1 MIRMAEADFETTV
14 LESDCRVWAWAIS
27 YVGEGNEPVY
37 GNSIDSFLV
46 YIAEHGPC
54 LYWFHNL
61 GFDGKFI
68 TDRLLNLGYQWTA
81 DRPQAGQFTTLVSGK
96 GKFYSMRICFWS
108 GMSIEIRDSLK
119 VFPMAVR
126 SVAQAFNLPEGKGDL
141 DYEEFREV
149 GHVLT
154 DEEKDYIRRD
164 VEIVAQALKVFSD
177 QGLTKM
183 TIGSNAFDFFK
194 KQFGKDAYEHYFPQI
209 TLQEDAEIRES
220 YRGGFTYVSPDYANV
235 DVYGGI
241 SVDYNSMYPSML
253 ISKRYPVGTPRLF
266 YGRYAEPVDRL
277 KRAAGDAGDGEDS
290 AMAGWESAG
299 LCQVDGLDGLPGWD
313 YDVELYVQRLTCAFK
328 LKPDGIPMV
337 QLRNSGF
344 YGDHEYVRETV
355 EPVTISLTCI
365 DLQLL
370 FENYDVD
377 VYEWLGGYAF
387 RTESGERLFGAYVD
401 YWGGIKRKSKGAMRT
416 LAKLMLNNIYGKFA
430 TNPDVTGKRPVLGDD
445 GIVHWVL
452 NDPET
457 RDPVYIPIG
466 TFCTAYARKT
476 LIHAIHEN
484 RDRFIY
490 CDTDSMHLTGLEDP
504 AGIKLH
510 DTDLC
515 AWKVE
520 GQFTHAR
527 HIRAKCYIWDLNGE
541 ISVTCAGMPD
551 NIKKICTFDNFQ
563 IGLNNLKPD
572 GTIIEGTGKLTPV
585 AVPGGVVLKA
595 RPYQLRPV

>member
-27 YVGEGNEPVY
+27 YVGEESEPIY
-37 GNSIDSFLV
+37 GNSIDSFLL
-46 YIAEHGPC
+46 YIAENGPC
-54 LYWFHNL
+54 MYWFHNL

-68 TDRLLNLGYQWTA
+68 TDRLLHLGYDWVPDT
-81 DRPQAGQFTTLVSGK
+81 PQAGQFTTLVSSK

-108 GMSIEIRDSLK
+108 GFSVEIRDSLK

-154 DEEKDYIRRD
+154 DSEKDYIRRD
-164 VEIVAQALKVFSD
+164 VEIVAKALKIFAN

-183 TIGSNAFDFFK
+183 TIGSNAFSFFK
-194 KQFGKDAYEHYFPQI
+194 QQLGKDAYEHYFPQI

-220 YRGGFTYVSPDYANV
+220 YRGGFTYVNPEYADV

-253 ISKRYPVGTPRLF
+253 ISKRYPVGVPRLF
-266 YGRYAEPVDRL
+266 TGSYALPADRTT
-277 KRAAGDAGDGEDS
+277 RASLYVESDARL
-290 AMAGWESAG
+290 ESY
-299 LCQVDGLDGLPGWD
+299 PRWD
-313 YDVELYVQRLTCAFK
+313 YGVEVYIQRIKCSFS
-328 LKPDGIPMV
+328 LKPKGIPMI

-355 EPVTISLTCI
+355 EPVTISLTCV

-377 VYEWLGGYAF
+377 VHEWLGGYAF
-387 RTESGERLFGAYVD
+387 KTEPGERLFGAYVD
-401 YWGGIKRKSKGAMRT
+401 YWGGIKRRSKGAMRT

-430 TNPDVTGKRPVLGDD
+430 TNPDVTGKHPELGDD
-445 GIVHWVL
+445 NVVKWVL
-452 NDPET
+452 NEPET
-457 RDPVYIPIG
+457 KDPVYIPVG

-490 CDTDSMHLTGLEDP
+490 CDTDSMHLVGKEDP
-504 AGIKLH
+504 SGIKLH

-520 GQFTHAR
+520 GSFSHAR
-527 HIRAKCYIWDLNGE
+527 HIRAKCYIWDLNGK
-541 ISVTCAGMPD
+541 ISVTCAGMPE
-551 NIKKICTFDNFQ
+551 NIKKICTFENFK
-563 IGLNNLKPD
+563 IGLNNLNSD
-572 GTIIEGTGKLTPV
+572 GTIIDGTGKLTPV
-585 AVPGGVVLKA
+585 AVPGGVVLKPRA
-595 RPYQLRPV
+595 YELRPV